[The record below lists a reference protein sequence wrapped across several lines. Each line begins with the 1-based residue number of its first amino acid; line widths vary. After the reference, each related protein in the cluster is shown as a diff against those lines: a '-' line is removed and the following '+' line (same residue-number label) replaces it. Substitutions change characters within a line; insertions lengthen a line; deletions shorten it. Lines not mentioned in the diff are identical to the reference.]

1 MESRRILKSKSL
13 CESGVVIILDLLA
26 SLFAGLGALVLI
38 RWLTRER
45 YVKLEDE
52 FKLSVKTN
60 YDYQVKDFVIGG
72 IVCVALFYLISGK
85 LYIAIPAAVGGLIWG
100 KVSQKRRAT
109 ATTRK
114 MKDQFLQVLTVFTS
128 SMQGGL
134 NPYQALADTVPS
146 LPSPSKEIIMEVL
159 RRQRIT
165 TGLHLA
171 DAFQD
176 MADETGWEDL
186 NSLSILFKLYDETG
200 ANLVEVVKHLSDLV
214 YEQKSDAK
222 YLDAVT
228 GQIRMTAI
236 ILTAVP
242 FVILTGM
249 RLAAPVMVEPLYT
262 TFVGICVFI
271 IIVGMVIA
279 GNIVIN
285 RMVTRALE

>member
-1 MESRRILKSKSL
+1 M
-13 CESGVVIILDLLA
+13 VIILDLLA

-176 MADETGWEDL
+176 MADETSWEDL

-249 RLAAPVMVEPLYT
+249 RLAAPVMVEPLYA